1 MPSASS
7 SSAAAA
13 VSSNSEALRQE
24 KKRRKR
30 RRAPAETKLEEEVEE
45 KPEEH
50 EEVEEEEEK
59 PKGKKK
65 NAMKAKSSARAAE
78 QEAEEEEEGEEKD
91 ERDDDAFEDEEQ
103 EESKPSS
110 SSASAKGGDEKASFY
125 ATDGLLK
132 FSDLDLSEPTRKALQ
147 QMGYER
153 MTQIQSKAIPA
164 LMEGKDVLGAA
175 KTGSGKTLAFLI
187 PAVELLHK
195 VQFKAR
201 NGTGVIV
208 ISPTR
213 ELALQIYG
221 VAMELM
227 EGFHNQTHGV
237 VIGGANRKTEA
248 DKLKNGV
255 NLLVATPG
263 RLLDHLRTTKGFIF
277 KNLMCLVIDEADRIL
292 EIGFEKDMHEII
304 SILPKERQT
313 SLFSATQTKNVQ
325 DLARLAIRNKPL
337 YVSAHEGSTVATAE
351 GLEQGYVVCPSERRF
366 LLLFAFLRK
375 NLKKKIMVFFSSC
388 DSVKFHSE
396 LLNYVDIPVMDIHG
410 KQKQQKRTSTFFEF
424 TNAEHG
430 ILLCTDVA
438 ARGLDVPNVDWII
451 QYDPPDDPKEYIH
464 RVGRAA
470 RGEKGKGRALLFLTP
485 SELGFLHYLR
495 ETKVAVQEF
504 EFPEKKVPNVQSQLE
519 SLVNKNY
526 YLNRSARDAFRSYL
540 LAYASH
546 SHKDIFDVH
555 GIDLA
560 KAAKAFGFSEAP
572 YVHLP
577 VSVSG
582 GEARSRK
589 KRRVDAD
596 ETPAERRLKGQNS
609 AFSAE
614 NPYGKRSDSRQ
625 FVY

>member
-1 MPSASS
+1 MSG
-7 SSAAAA
+7 
-13 VSSNSEALRQE
+13 LDQD

-30 RRAPAETKLEEEVEE
+30 RRTPQ
-45 KPEEH
+45 PIRN
-50 EEVEEEEEK
+50 EEEEEDQQVETK
-59 PKGKKK
+59 ETVEHEQQEEKQEPEDVPEEV
-65 NAMKAKSSARAAE
+65 NDEQVAKS
-78 QEAEEEEEGEEKD
+78 
-91 ERDDDAFEDEEQ
+91 DDDKDR
-103 EESKPSS
+103 K
-110 SSASAKGGDEKASFY
+110 SFY
-125 ATDGLLK
+125 ALDGPLK
-132 FSDLDLSEPTRKALQ
+132 FSDLELSEPTSKALQ
-147 QMGYER
+147 TMGFER
-153 MTQIQSKAIPA
+153 MTKIQSKAIPA
-164 LMEGKDVLGAA
+164 LLEGKDVLGAA

-187 PAVELLHK
+187 PAIELLSK
-195 VQFKAR
+195 AQFKPR
-201 NGTGVIV
+201 NGTGVLI

-227 EGFHNQTHGV
+227 EGYHSQTHGV
-237 VIGGANRKTEA
+237 CIGGANRKGEA
-248 DKLKNGV
+248 DKLRNGV

-263 RLLDHLRTTKGFIF
+263 RLLDHLKSTKGFIY
-277 KNLMCLVIDEADRIL
+277 KNLACLVIDEADRIL
-292 EIGFEKDMHEII
+292 EIGFERDMHEII
-304 SILPKERQT
+304 ALLPKERQT

-337 YVSAHEGSTVATAE
+337 VVSAHEDATVATAE

-375 NLKKKIMVFFSSC
+375 NMKKKIMVFFSSC

-396 LLNYVDIPVMDIHG
+396 LLNYVDVPVMDIHG
-410 KQKQQKRTSTFFEF
+410 KQKQQKRTTTFFEF
-424 TNAEHG
+424 TNATQG

-470 RGEKGKGRALLFLTP
+470 RGANGKGRALLFLTP

-495 ETKVAVQEF
+495 ETKVTVQEF
-504 EFPEKKVPNVQSQLE
+504 EFPEKRVPNVQSQLE
-519 SLVNKNY
+519 SLVSKNY

-546 SHKDIFDVH
+546 SHKDIFDVQ

-560 KAAKAFGFSEAP
+560 MAAKAFGFAEAP
-572 YVHLP
+572 FVHLP
-577 VSVSG
+577 VKVTG
-582 GEARSRK
+582 DTTARK
-589 KRRVDAD
+589 KRRMDPN
-596 ETPAERRLKGQNS
+596 ETPAERRLKGQKGT
-609 AFSAE
+609 FSAE
-614 NPYGKRSDSRQ
+614 NPYGKRSDDRQ

>member
-1 MPSASS
+1 MPS
-7 SSAAAA
+7 
-13 VSSNSEALRQE
+13 NTQE

-30 RRAPAETKLEEEVEE
+30 RRGLPATSSNELIHQNDVPDNQLEEGDEPEDEVHSDVHNGDNEPHEE
-45 KPEEH
+45 QPEEP
-50 EEVEEEEEK
+50 EEEEEED
-59 PKGKKK
+59 
-65 NAMKAKSSARAAE
+65 AREVSSVPLDN
-78 QEAEEEEEGEEKD
+78 KD
-91 ERDDDAFEDEEQ
+91 E
-103 EESKPSS
+103 KP
-110 SSASAKGGDEKASFY
+110 SFY
-125 ATDGLLK
+125 ASEGVLK
-132 FSDLDLSEPTRKALQ
+132 FGDLDLSEPTRKALQ
-147 QMGYER
+147 SMGFER
-153 MTQIQSKAIPA
+153 MTKIQSKAIPA
-164 LMEGKDVLGAA
+164 LLEGKDVLGAA

-187 PAVELLHK
+187 PAVELLSK

-227 EGFHNQTHGV
+227 EGYHNQTHGV
-237 VIGGANRKTEA
+237 CIGGANRKTEA
-248 DKLKNGV
+248 DRLKNGV

-263 RLLDHLRTTKGFIF
+263 RLLDHLRSTKGFIY
-277 KNLMCLVIDEADRIL
+277 KNLISLVIDEADRIL

-304 SILPKERQT
+304 SLLPKERQT

-337 YVSAHEGSTVATAE
+337 YVSAHEGAQVATAE

-375 NLKKKIMVFFSSC
+375 NLKKKVMVFFSSC

-396 LLNYVDIPVMDIHG
+396 LLNYVDVPVMDIHG

-424 TNAEHG
+424 TNAQHG
-430 ILLCTDVA
+430 VLLCTDVA

-470 RGEKGKGRALLFLTP
+470 RGESGKGRALLFLTP

-495 ETKVAVQEF
+495 ESKVNVQEF
-504 EFPEKKVPNVQSQLE
+504 EFPEKRVPNVQSQLE
-519 SLVNKNY
+519 SLVTKNY
-526 YLNRSARDAFRSYL
+526 YLNRSARDAFRGYL
-540 LAYASH
+540 LSYASH
-546 SHKDIFDVH
+546 SHKDIFDVQ

-560 KAAKAFGFSEAP
+560 KAAKAFGFAEAP
-572 YVHLP
+572 FVHLP
-577 VSVSG
+577 VKIS
-582 GEARSRK
+582 GEAQARK
-589 KRRVDAD
+589 KRKSDSK
-596 ETPAERRLKGQNS
+596 ETPAERRIKGQRGT
-609 AFSAE
+609 FSAE
-614 NPYGKRSDSRQ
+614 NPYGKRQDDRQ
-625 FVY
+625 FVH